1 MGDKGNND
9 REKVK
14 NRACGKVY
22 SVPQQEDTKTDSG
35 RKPMQ

>member
-1 MGDKGNND
+1 MGYKGKYD

-14 NRACGKVY
+14 KSLRKGLLVLTK
-22 SVPQQEDTKTDSG
+22 EDYKTDSG